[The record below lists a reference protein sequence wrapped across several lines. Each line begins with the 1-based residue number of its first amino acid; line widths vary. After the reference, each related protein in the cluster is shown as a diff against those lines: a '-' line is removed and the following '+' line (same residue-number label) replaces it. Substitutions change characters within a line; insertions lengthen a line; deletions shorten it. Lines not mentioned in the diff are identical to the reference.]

1 MGADRMYWIIHYDIA
16 SCVILLIIAILFFTK
31 KSYPDNSTK
40 AFKLL
45 LISTFLSAS
54 FDIISVY
61 TCYAGAKG
69 EFPVW
74 LNCIISIIYLISLN
88 MIPVCYYTYLAFIA
102 KDGEV
107 TLLEK
112 CMLIGVVTIEAV
124 IIFTSPF
131 TGFVF
136 RFSKA
141 GVYGRGTGMYLLYAL
156 ALFIL
161 ILSLK
166 KTIKYS
172 YMLSFEQRNAVYFY
186 TVASILVVIYQ
197 MYNDRILLTDFAC
210 TISLLLMYF
219 SIQNPEEYV
228 ENDIKTLNQKAF
240 MKMCSLSIKGERS
253 FTIVAFELDGFKYI
267 NEVLGVEN
275 GNELVDSVAKFL
287 HKCFPKKRI
296 FHLSG
301 IRFAVITS
309 GDDEEEIVQT
319 INKRFNS
326 PWEVSGVDVVLT
338 PLICLAKYPDHVN
351 TIEEIIYAIDYSIQE
366 AGENTFDNIVY
377 ANRDFLNRKH
387 RETTIEHIIKNA
399 MVNDGF
405 QVYYQPIYN
414 VKTKSFS
421 SAEALVRMTDKEMG
435 IIYPDEFIPIAE
447 KSGLIIK
454 LGEIVFDK
462 VCRFLNSEDSIRLG
476 IRFVEVNLS
485 VVQCMQEDLA
495 GRLLEIM
502 DYYKIDYSRIN
513 LEITETANFDKNEIL
528 INNMNTLIDKGIT
541 FSMDDYGTGFSTT
554 NYLIELPFRIVKID
568 KSIVWA
574 AMDNEKALK
583 ILEYTVAMLRSLEL
597 QIVAEGVETLEQA
610 DILKKIGCNY
620 LQGYYY
626 SRPITEKEYM
636 DFLETPPV

>member
-1 MGADRMYWIIHYDIA
+1 MRWIVHYDVAACI
-16 SCVILLIIAILFFTK
+16 ILIIVAILFFTK
-31 KSYPDNSTK
+31 KNYPDNSTK
-40 AFKLL
+40 VFKYL
-45 LISTFLSAS
+45 LISAFLSAV
-54 FDIISVY
+54 FDIVSVY
-61 TCYAGAKG
+61 SCYASETGKI
-69 EFPVW
+69 PIW
-74 LNCIISIIYLISLN
+74 LNCIISVIYFTSLN
-88 MIPVCYYTYLAFIA
+88 MIPVCYYLYILFVT
-102 KDGEV
+102 KNGEITV
-107 TLLEK
+107 LEK
-112 CMLIGVVTIEAV
+112 CLAIGVVVIE
-124 IIFTSPF
+124 ILLIFPSPF

-136 RFSKA
+136 RFSKS
-141 GVYGRGTGMYLLYAL
+141 GVYERGIGVYLLYGL
-156 ALFIL
+156 ALFVL
-161 ILSLK
+161 INCLMM
-166 KTIKYS
+166 TIKYR
-172 YMLSFEQRNAVYFY
+172 YMLSFQQRNAVYFY
-186 TVASILVVIYQ
+186 SVASILVVIYQ
-197 MYNDRILLTDFAC
+197 MYNEKLLLTNFAC
-210 TISLLLMYF
+210 TISLLLMYL

-240 MKMCSLSIKGERS
+240 VKMSSMDIRGSRP

-267 NEVLGVEN
+267 NEVLGVSN
-275 GNELVDSVAKFL
+275 GKELIASVAKFL
-287 HKCFPKKRI
+287 HKKFQNKKI
-296 FHLSG
+296 FHISG
-301 IRFAVITS
+301 IRFVLITNQN
-309 GDDEEEIVQT
+309 DEEEI
-319 INKRFNS
+319 IEIIESRFSS

-351 TIEEIIYAIDYSIQE
+351 TIEEIMYAIDYSIQK
-366 AGENTFDNIVY
+366 AGENTFNNVVY
-377 ANRDFLNRKH
+377 VNRDFLNKKY
-387 RETTIEHIIKNA
+387 RETTIEHIIKSA

-421 SAEALVRMTDKEMG
+421 SAEALVRMVDNEMG

-447 KSGLIIK
+447 KSGSIIK

-528 INNMNTLIDKGIT
+528 VNNMNTLIDKGIT

-574 AMDNEKALK
+574 AMEDSKALK

-610 DILKKIGCNY
+610 DILKSIGCNY

-626 SRPITEKEYM
+626 SRPVTEKEYM
-636 DFLETPPV
+636 EFLQEPPL